1 MNFSYALEIV
11 FQNSPV
17 WFILSFGRMRVGSAH
32 SSRGPLGGGAV
43 LGLPRCAAPRLRKL
57 HSGLCWR
64 GLWPCGPWWGVWG
77 GVGGCGG
84 GGRGRGF
91 DTTFACFLAA
101 AAGLPGFGLCVGGG
115 GGWALRCVSDLR
127 FS

>member
-1 MNFSYALEIV
+1 
-11 FQNSPV
+11 
-17 WFILSFGRMRVGSAH
+17 MRVGSAH

-43 LGLPRCAAPRLRKL
+43 LGLPRCAVPRLRKL

-64 GLWPCGPWWGVWG
+64 GLWPCGPWRGVWG

-101 AAGLPGFGLCVGGG
+101 AAGVWFVWGGG
-115 GGWALRCVSDLR
+115 GAGHCGVSQICGFPNISS
-127 FS
+127 FSKILSLKLFATREATYRPSLL

>member
-1 MNFSYALEIV
+1 
-11 FQNSPV
+11 
-17 WFILSFGRMRVGSAH
+17 MRVGSAH
-32 SSRGPLGGGAV
+32 GSRGPLGGGAV

-77 GVGGCGG
+77 RVGGCGG

-101 AAGLPGFGLCVGGG
+101 AAGLPGVGLGVGGG
-115 GGWALRCVSDLR
+115 TTAPRTSVLDAFATLSSCLTRTS
-127 FS
+127 

>member
-1 MNFSYALEIV
+1 
-11 FQNSPV
+11 
-17 WFILSFGRMRVGSAH
+17 MRVGSAH

-57 HSGLCWR
+57 HSGLGWR

-77 GVGGCGG
+77 G
-84 GGRGRGF
+84 GF

-101 AAGLPGFGLCVGGG
+101 AAGLPGFGLCVWGGG
-115 GGWALRCVSDLR
+115 GAGHCGVSQICGFPNISS
-127 FS
+127 FSKILSLKLFATREATYRPSLL